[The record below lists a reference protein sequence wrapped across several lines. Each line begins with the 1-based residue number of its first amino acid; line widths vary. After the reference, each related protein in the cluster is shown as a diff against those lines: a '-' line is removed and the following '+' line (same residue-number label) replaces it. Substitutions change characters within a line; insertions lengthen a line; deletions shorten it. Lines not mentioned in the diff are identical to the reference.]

1 MILELNLLFLSVYSP
16 SRFGTSVADSRV
28 GRRGEDVR
36 PDTFPVSDIQETW
49 LGRSDSRFPDTEL
62 DTMIYEKN
70 QNKVVLAASLGAM
83 ALLLATGC
91 STKNYVRSQT
101 TPVIQHTNELDDATA
116 KNNRNI
122 HDVDQRAQSGIQQ
135 AQTSANAA
143 NQQAQTASQSANQA
157 QQSAQEAVNQADSL
171 ASVVANLDNYKQI
184 ADASVNFGFNKDNL
198 TKADKAKLDDFA
210 AQLGNAKGYIL
221 EVTGGTDSV
230 GSAAYNYDLSQR
242 RARSVVQ
249 YLASKYNVPAHRF
262 YLIGIGKDQAVA
274 SNNTA
279 AGRAQNRRVEI
290 QLLSN
295 TAGQEPAA
303 PAQTS
308 MLAKPVS

>member
-1 MILELNLLFLSVYSP
+1 MIYQKTHKAVVAASALAAAIPLLLF
-16 SRFGTSVADSRV
+16 
-28 GRRGEDVR
+28 
-36 PDTFPVSDIQETW
+36 
-49 LGRSDSRFPDTEL
+49 
-62 DTMIYEKN
+62 
-70 QNKVVLAASLGAM
+70 
-83 ALLLATGC
+83 TGC

-101 TPVIQHTNELDDATA
+101 TPIIEHTNELDDATA
-116 KNNRNI
+116 ANNRNL
-122 HDVDQRAQSGIQQ
+122 HDVDQRAQTGIQQ
-135 AQTSANAA
+135 AQSSANQA
-143 NQQAQTASQSANQA
+143 NQAAQTASQSATQA

-184 ADASVNFGFNKDNL
+184 ADASVNFGFDKATL
-198 TKADKAKLDDFA
+198 TRADKAKLDDFA

-242 RARSVVQ
+242 RARTVVQ
-249 YLASKYNVPAHRF
+249 YLADKYHVPAHRF

-274 SNNTA
+274 SNSTA
-279 AGRAQNRRVEI
+279 SGRAQNRRVQI

-295 TAGQEPAA
+295 VTGQEPTA

-308 MLAKPVS
+308 MLSKPLSQ